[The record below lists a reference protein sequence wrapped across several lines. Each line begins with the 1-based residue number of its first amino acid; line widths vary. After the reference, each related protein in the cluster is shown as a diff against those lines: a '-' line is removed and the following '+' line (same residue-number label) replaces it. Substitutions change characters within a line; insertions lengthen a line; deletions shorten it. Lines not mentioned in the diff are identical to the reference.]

1 MQVYFND
8 QLKDAKA
15 AVDACLGRWQALLG
29 SLAEEERGR
38 VVRSMGLKI
47 SQLQV
52 RRTSCGSCETVP
64 VTLAL
69 VVGSWSGAW
78 LRWDRYAHVS
88 A

>member
-1 MQVYFND
+1 MYFND

-29 SLAEEERGR
+29 SLGEEERGR
-38 VVRSMGLKI
+38 VMRSMGLKI

-52 RRTSCGSCETVP
+52 RRAASGARGTVL
-64 VTLAL
+64 VALAP

-78 LRWDRYAHVS
+78 LRRCR
-88 A
+88 